1 MFNRRGD
8 HGDRDGD
15 RHGHQ
20 SGDPAGGTGQPAHGW
35 RPQSAAESP
44 TVSESP
50 AHVRGGVAQYA
61 TLVTTPMPYDVEA
74 SHDPVIVCASGAESD
89 VYKMQSLL
97 SEVLENLGRE
107 ASRGGCV
114 AVYGIQHTL
123 AVDAGTI
130 YITAIGTGA
139 RPRVNMDGLPTDH

>member
-8 HGDRDGD
+8 RDRNRNGDQVGR
-15 RHGHQ
+15 
-20 SGDPAGGTGQPAHGW
+20 PAQPPPGWQPQPATE
-35 RPQSAAESP
+35 QP
-44 TVSESP
+44 TVPEPP
-50 AHVRGGVAQYA
+50 AHVRRGIAQYA

-74 SHDPVIVCASGAESD
+74 SHDPVIVCASAAQSD
-89 VYKMQSLL
+89 VHKMQTML

-107 ASRGGCV
+107 ASKGGCV

-123 AVDAGTI
+123 AVHAGII

-139 RPRVNMDGLPTDH
+139 RPRVNMDGPPAGA

>member
-1 MFNRRGD
+1 MFNRRDRSGD
-8 HGDRDGD
+8 QP
-15 RHGHQ
+15 GHQ
-20 SGDPAGGTGQPAHGW
+20 SGDQVGGPAQPPHGW
-35 RPQSAAESP
+35 RPQ
-44 TVSESP
+44 P
-50 AHVRGGVAQYA
+50 ATEQPSVPEPPADVRRGIAQYA

-89 VYKMQSLL
+89 VYKMQSML

-107 ASRGGCV
+107 ASARGCV

-123 AVDAGTI
+123 AVHAGTI

-139 RPRVNMDGLPTDH
+139 RPRGDMDGPPAGH

>member
-1 MFNRRGD
+1 
-8 HGDRDGD
+8 
-15 RHGHQ
+15 
-20 SGDPAGGTGQPAHGW
+20 
-35 RPQSAAESP
+35 
-44 TVSESP
+44 
-50 AHVRGGVAQYA
+50 
-61 TLVTTPMPYDVEA
+61 MPYDVEA
-74 SHDPVIVCASGAESD
+74 SHDPVIVCASGAEGS

-123 AVDAGTI
+123 AVHAGTI

-139 RPRVNMDGLPTDH
+139 RPRGDLDGPPAGH

>member
-1 MFNRRGD
+1 MFNRRGS
-8 HGDRDGD
+8 HGDRDGES
-15 RHGHQ
+15 RGHQ
-20 SGDPAGGTGQPAHGW
+20 SGDQVGRPAQPPEGW
-35 RPQSAAESP
+35 PQSATEHPAVPESP
-44 TVSESP
+44 S
-50 AHVRGGVAQYA
+50 HVRRGIAQYA

-107 ASRGGCV
+107 ASARGCV

-123 AVDAGTI
+123 AVQAGTI

-139 RPRVNMDGLPTDH
+139 RPRVDMDGPPTGH